1 MRSITRRTLLC
12 FAIVLSALA
21 VGCGEGKDPNGRQA
35 LSGTVTFQGKPLDG
49 ASIKFLAA
57 EKNGLSA
64 GALIR
69 DGKYQIPRDQG
80 LVPGTY
86 RVLISALEPTPTPTG
101 APGSDPAPPAK
112 ELLPPEYNVATTLTV
127 EVKADQDNKFDF
139 TIK

>member
-1 MRSITRRTLLC
+1 MRTSTKATIIGL
-12 FAIVLSALA
+12 VLIPVL
-21 VGCGEGKDPNGRQA
+21 GCAEAKDPHGRQA
-35 LSGTVTFQGKPLDG
+35 LVGAVVFQGQPLDTG
-49 ASIKFLAA
+49 SIKFLPA
-57 EKNGLSA
+57 ETTGLSA

-69 DGKYQIPRDQG
+69 SGKYEIPREQG

-112 ELLPPEYNVATTLTV
+112 ERIPDEFNVDTRLTI
-127 EVKADQDNKFDF
+127 EVKADQDNRFDF